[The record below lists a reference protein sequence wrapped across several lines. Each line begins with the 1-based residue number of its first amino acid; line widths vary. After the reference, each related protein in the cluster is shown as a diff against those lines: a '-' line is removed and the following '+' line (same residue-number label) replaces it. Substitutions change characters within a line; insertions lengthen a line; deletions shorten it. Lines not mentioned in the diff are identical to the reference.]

1 MSSNGHVQISDFSDR
16 EILAIM
22 LDLGG
27 DVPPGLLAARIY
39 GWSKIETED
48 KDVVAHGKR
57 CVTSRLSWMRRYGL
71 VESWVTVEPPKVRT
85 WKVSVP
91 GSQMLQAQLPA
102 GTVNA
107 LDRLTDTYDL
117 SLANVVGEK
126 LVKAGQIS
134 GTAMRRELQFQ
145 IARRRRAA

>member
-1 MSSNGHVQISDFSDR
+1 MNSNGHVQISDFSDR
-16 EILAIM
+16 ELLAIM

-27 DVPPGLLAARIY
+27 EVTPTDLAARIY
-39 GWSKIETED
+39 GWKDIEGED
-48 KDVVAHGKR
+48 KEVVTRGKR
-57 CVTSRLSWMRRYGL
+57 CVSSRLAWMRRFGL
-71 VESWVTVEPPKVRT
+71 VESWVEVEPPKLRT
-85 WKVSVP
+85 WKVSIP
-91 GSQMLQAQLPA
+91 GSQMLGARLPA

-117 SLANVVGEK
+117 TLANVIGEK

-145 IARRRRAA
+145 IARRKRGS